1 MGVRRGLTYASAAMI
16 EIEFDI
22 LSPHVHLQVPAVED
36 SIPVARQAL
45 RSLGETIAAEREAL
59 EDAELALTEAC
70 ANAVEHAYGEEGGN
84 VVVTMAPHE
93 DEMHVSVRDFGRGMP
108 PAGADDA
115 EPRGFG
121 LAMIEGLAR
130 HVQIRGEGGTE
141 VSMAFPMGLAEATT
155 TVDGSVP
162 GVEPAERVLRRLVAV
177 VAAQSDMASER
188 LMEALLVAELVA
200 RYGLRH
206 LIGERVR
213 IRLERTG
220 EGFDLQIGPLE
231 PGGAEAVVSE
241 SEVPGIGS
249 IVDRLADGVRMET
262 EELDGVEVEFLVLHM
277 DPSAN
282 AVE

>member
-1 MGVRRGLTYASAAMI
+1 MRRGLTYASATMI
-16 EIEFDI
+16 EVEFDI

-70 ANAVEHAYGEEGGN
+70 ANAVEHAYGEEGGK

-93 DEMHVSVRDFGRGMP
+93 DEMHVSVRDFGRGIP
-108 PAGADDA
+108 PAVAADA

-130 HVQIRGEGGTE
+130 HVQIRREGGTE
-141 VSMAFPMGLAEATT
+141 VSMAFPMGLADAT

-231 PGGAEAVVSE
+231 PGGADAVVTE

-262 EELDGVEVEFLVLHM
+262 EDLDGVEVEFLVLHM